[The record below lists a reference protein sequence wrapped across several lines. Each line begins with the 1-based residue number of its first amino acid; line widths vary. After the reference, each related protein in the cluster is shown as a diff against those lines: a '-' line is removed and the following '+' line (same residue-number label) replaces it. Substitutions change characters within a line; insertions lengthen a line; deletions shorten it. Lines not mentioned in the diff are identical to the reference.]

1 MAFVD
6 YRRGSWPAPTLE
18 FYPKQK
24 RRSRRGSS
32 LSDGS
37 GHLRLH
43 LRRQCP
49 TTSLSD
55 GQISLRSLQFSL
67 ITPIQPWPANSI
79 SDHANF
85 SHSRSSE
92 VAEEPEAE
100 KPAKAEDP
108 AAAVPEETT
117 EAAEEPVAAPVVEE
131 EVEKPVEAAK
141 EAPEVV
147 ATEEAMVEKAEEGN
161 SGDRS
166 PTVGKISV
174 TGVRRSGKFR

>member
-1 MAFVD
+1 MAFVN
-6 YRRGSWPAPTLE
+6 YRRGLWPAPTLE

-43 LRRQCP
+43 LRRRCP

-85 SHSRSSE
+85 SHSPSSE

-100 KPAKAEDP
+100 KPAEEEEAQEAKADEP
-108 AAAVPEETT
+108 AAAIPEETT
-117 EAAEEPVAAPVVEE
+117 EAAEEPVAAPVVQE

-147 ATEEAMVEKAEEGN
+147 ATEEAMVEKAEE
-161 SGDRS
+161 
-166 PTVGKISV
+166 
-174 TGVRRSGKFR
+174 